1 MSKHAS
7 DPNPKDAIFVPAQDI
22 EKLREFLKSHERLR
36 TDVLSFLSLQF
47 FCSWWEVLCLRI
59 LFADIVERFVISE
72 CIEAKKPMTRNFAAL
87 ISGSEV
93 DVRCYAYQIIT
104 DAVSRTQYSDLLETP
119 IVGFK
124 ENLLGILFDQMTE
137 LGASWGV
144 SFSYVG
150 EAPRNLL
157 RLSDEYF
164 YSELPEFD
172 YIEETKTLL
181 IIHPTNGWRY
191 PLYIGKE
198 ELWNGEFVLR
208 GDLESYFEPV
218 VLLPPEK
225 EQDSLAENEPPTKA
239 QKV

>member
-7 DPNPKDAIFVPAQDI
+7 DPNPKDAILVPAQDI
-22 EKLREFLKSHERLR
+22 EKLMEFLKSHDRLR
-36 TDVLSFLSLQF
+36 VDPISLQF
-47 FCSWWEVLCLRI
+47 FCSWWEILCLRI
-59 LFADIVERFVISE
+59 LFADIVERFVIME
-72 CIEAKKPMTRNFAAL
+72 CVEAKKPMTKNFAAL

-124 ENLLGILFDQMTE
+124 EKLLGILFDQMSE
-137 LGASWGV
+137 MGASWGV

-150 EAPRNLL
+150 EAPRNFL
-157 RLSDEYF
+157 RLTDKYF

-172 YIEETKTLL
+172 YNEETKTLM

-191 PLYIGKE
+191 PLNIGKE
-198 ELWNGEFVLR
+198 ELWNDGEFILH
-208 GDLESYFEPV
+208 GDFENYFKAV
-218 VLLPPEK
+218 ALLPPEK
-225 EQDSLAENEPPTKA
+225 EQDSLVENEPPTKA

>member
-1 MSKHAS
+1 MSKHVS
-7 DPNPKDAIFVPAQDI
+7 DPKPKDAILVPAQDI
-22 EKLREFLKSHERLR
+22 EKLMEFLKSHERLR
-36 TDVLSFLSLQF
+36 TNVLSLQF
-47 FCSWWEVLCLRI
+47 FCSWWEILCLRI
-59 LFADIVERFVISE
+59 LFADIVETFVITE
-72 CIEAKKPMTRNFAAL
+72 CVGAKKPMTKNFAAL

-93 DVRCYAYQIIT
+93 DVRCYAYQTIR
-104 DAVSRTQYSDLLETP
+104 DALSRTTYSDLLETP
-119 IVGFK
+119 IIGFK
-124 ENLLGILFDQMTE
+124 EKLLGILFDQMSE

-181 IIHPTNGWRY
+181 IIHPTNGWKY
-191 PLYIGKE
+191 PINIGKE
-198 ELWNGEFVLR
+198 ELWNDGGFVLR
-208 GDLESYFEPV
+208 GDFENYFKPV
-218 VLLPPEK
+218 ALLPPEK
-225 EQDSLAENEPPTKA
+225 EQDPFAENEPPTKA